1 MAWYVMSDYKTRRC
15 AGFWHT
21 ALGYLV
27 VKQGYLITTF
37 SVLLPVT
44 LM

>member
-1 MAWYVMSDYKTRRC
+1 MAWYVMPDYKTRRR
-15 AGFWHT
+15 AGFRH
-21 ALGYLV
+21 AAISYLV

>member
-15 AGFWHT
+15 AGIRHT